1 MIVFGVIFACFK
13 IPDILLKVENYEIQ
27 GNICD
32 NKKRD
37 IDFEVEEIYLV
48 RAIYDIES
56 ENNSVLISGAT
67 MEKVVEFSYKNTENK
82 NDILQEILNLQKYNI
97 IKGVNIKDNSK
108 VTIGIMDK
116 IYKKND
122 DEYIVKNISLEGNNI
137 KCEFDIES
145 KSGKIISIFFDKK
158 NLGSKQNSQKIFMN
172 YINYLGLDIID
183 DWTFQNSM
191 IKSKNAKLV
200 VSLVQSDNFCLLS
213 IHSNDKLSNT
223 GNLYNYV
230 TK

>member
-1 MIVFGVIFACFK
+1 
-13 IPDILLKVENYEIQ
+13 
-27 GNICD
+27 
-32 NKKRD
+32 
-37 IDFEVEEIYLV
+37 
-48 RAIYDIES
+48 
-56 ENNSVLISGAT
+56 
-67 MEKVVEFSYKNTENK
+67 
-82 NDILQEILNLQKYNI
+82 
-97 IKGVNIKDNSK
+97 
-108 VTIGIMDK
+108 MDK

-191 IKSKNAKLV
+191 MKSKNAKLV